1 MRDHSNHIEVT
12 RDQAI
17 DLLLAACSFDIRT
30 EMVPVSESIGRVL
43 AEDAVSL
50 IDVPNCLTCR
60 MDSVAVH
67 WSDFEDGIPD
77 TRDWEKGRDWEFA
90 NTGVAMPEGFDT
102 AVVVEHV
109 IFSAQDTK
117 VAFDAAPSA
126 KYAGTM
132 APGSKLKCGDLLV
145 SAGTVITPLLAS
157 HIASGNN
164 THVRVI
170 KKPRVAFIPSGNE
183 LTPATGAD
191 GQDQSLAGRVI
202 ETNSIMIGAKI
213 RQWGGEPII
222 FEIIKDEPAVIE
234 RTLKEAASA
243 ADIIVL
249 NAGTSKGNDDWSVE
263 VLDRIGQMLYH
274 QTNHGPGHH
283 SWGAVC
289 DGVPVVGLSGPP
301 RSAAFTCDF
310 YLRPV
315 IMKYL
320 GLAETAPK
328 LCVRLGESLPTKKVI
343 TDRSKFPGETHPQR
357 TDEFYSVRLLRLGIA
372 DDGIL
377 TAWPIKG
384 ERGLDGPDGQH
395 AACYLMMR
403 TGPGIEAPQ
412 KGDRITVDLRPEYLP
427 YLA

>member
-12 RDQAI
+12 RDRAV
-17 DLLLAACSFDIRT
+17 DLLLDVCSFDIRT
-30 EMVPVSESIGRVL
+30 ETVPVGDAVGRVL
-43 AEDAVSL
+43 AEDALSL
-50 IDVPNCLTCR
+50 VDVPNCRTCR

-67 WSDFEDGIPD
+67 WSDFEEGIPD
-77 TRDWEKGRDWEFA
+77 TTDWVRGRDWEFA

-109 IFSAQDTK
+109 IFSEHDTK

-126 KYAGTM
+126 QYAGTA
-132 APGSKLKCGDLLV
+132 APGSSLAHGDLLV
-145 SAGTVITPLLAS
+145 AAGTVITPLLAAY
-157 HIASGNN
+157 IAGGNN
-164 THVRVI
+164 TTVRVI

-183 LTPATGAD
+183 LAPATGSSESK
-191 GQDQSLAGRVI
+191 QELAGKNI

-213 RQWGGEPII
+213 RQWGGDPLI
-222 FEIIKDEPAVIE
+222 FEIIKDDPLVIE
-234 RTLKEAASA
+234 RTVREAAA
-243 ADIIVL
+243 TADIIVL
-249 NAGTSKGNDDWSVE
+249 NAGTSKGNDDYSVE
-263 VLDRIGQMLYH
+263 VLDKIGRMLFH

-315 IMKYL
+315 IMRYL
-320 GLAETAPK
+320 GLTERVPK
-328 LCVRLGESLPTKKVI
+328 VRVRLGESLPTKKVI
-343 TDRSKFPGETHPQR
+343 ADRKAFPGETHPQR
-357 TDEFYSVRLLRLGIA
+357 TDEFYSVRLLRLEIA

-384 ERGLDGPDGQH
+384 ERVLSGPDGQK
-395 AACYLMMR
+395 ATGYLMMR
-403 TGPGIEAPQ
+403 TGPGIEAPH
-412 KGDRITVDLRPEYLP
+412 KGDWIDVDLRPEYLP
-427 YLA
+427 YYD